1 MPQQPT
7 AQPADSAST
16 PAPAPA
22 PRAIRQL
29 SPSLV
34 NRIAAGEVIE
44 RPASVVKELVEN
56 ALDAGASEIVVE
68 IEDGGRELI
77 RVIDNGGGIPADEL
91 PLAFASHATS
101 KLVTDEDLFQISTKG
116 FRGEALASIGSVSHA
131 KIISR
136 RSRAAEGGSGGSA
149 ATADCAYEIHNRGG
163 AIGDPQAAAGNAGTT
178 VEVRNLFFNVP
189 ARRKFLKGTQ
199 TEFGHISEMVLRLAL
214 PHPRVAFKLL
224 HGNRVVLD
232 LPATDATDR
241 LLRAWPEEFRE
252 QRLVIEARDA
262 ELRLH
267 GLVGLPELARPTAKY
282 QYLYLNGRP
291 IRDRFVQHALREAY
305 RGLTEPGRHPAGIL
319 LIEIPP
325 QDVDVN
331 VHPTKS
337 EVRFRDSGRIHGIV
351 MAAVREKLLGS
362 DLTPNAVAFGNVA
375 PVESMR
381 VDLKQKLADFFKGA
395 APGADVTTPPAWMAG
410 SAGAGT
416 GANGGSRGDQW
427 LRMDPGTA
435 QPTMEWPGASAR
447 AGTGSTPTGPAQN
460 PYPGPLPEYRARGEA
475 QERASSSSSS
485 SPPASSSSSSPS
497 SPLNAPAIQLH
508 NSYLVAQS
516 DDGMIIIDQHAL
528 HERIMYEELS
538 ARIMRGPL
546 ESQRLLIPE
555 TIPVSSGQMAML
567 EQIQPLLNRL
577 GIEVSAFGPS
587 TVAVQSFPS
596 FLSKL
601 EPGTFVTELLE
612 RGEQELLD
620 LHEEELLHEIM
631 DMMACKAAV
640 KAGDPLSPAEIEA
653 LLARRELVERSSNCP
668 HGRPTTLRLSLRD
681 LEKQFKRTGF

>member
-1 MPQQPT
+1 MPAAMFVSPARFPIIRAVPQPI
-7 AQPADSAST
+7 
-16 PAPAPA
+16 APHAP
-22 PRAIRQL
+22 PRKIQQL

-56 ALDAGASEIVVE
+56 ALDAGATEIIVE
-68 IEDGGRELI
+68 VEDGGRELI
-77 RVIDNGGGIPADEL
+77 RVIDNGGGIPVEDL

-101 KLVTDEDLFQISTKG
+101 KLLTDDDLFQIATKG

-131 KIISR
+131 KINSR
-136 RSRAAEGGSGGSA
+136 VAEARG
-149 ATADCAYEIHNRGG
+149 DCAYEIHNRGG
-163 AIGDPQAAAGNAGTT
+163 VIGDAQAAAGNVGTT
-178 VEVRNLFFNVP
+178 IEVRNLFFNVP

-214 PHPRVAFKLL
+214 PHPLVAFKLL
-224 HGNRVVLD
+224 HNNRDVLD
-232 LPATDATDR
+232 LPATSEDDR
-241 LLRAWPEEFRE
+241 LLRAWPDEFQE
-252 QRLVIEARDA
+252 QRLSIDARDA

-282 QYLYLNGRP
+282 QFFYLNRRP
-291 IRDRFVQHALREAY
+291 IRDRFIQHALREAY

-331 VHPTKS
+331 VHPTKA

-362 DLTPNAVAFGNVA
+362 DLTPNAVAFDNVT
-375 PVESMR
+375 PVVTLRM
-381 VDLKQKLADFFKGA
+381 DLKQKLAEFFKGA
-395 APGADVTTPPAWMAG
+395 MPGASDETSPATP
-410 SAGAGT
+410 SAQPQ
-416 GANGGSRGDQW
+416 GSRGDQW
-427 LRMDPGTA
+427 LRMEPGTP
-435 QPTMEWPGASAR
+435 QPNMEWPSTPASA
-447 AGTGSTPTGPAQN
+447 ATGSGGTGLAPN
-460 PYPGPLPEYRARGEA
+460 PHPDPLPEYRARE
-475 QERASSSSSS
+475 QDQPSSS
-485 SPPASSSSSSPS
+485 SPPPPAG
-497 SPLNAPAIQLH
+497 PAIQLH

-555 TIPVSSGQMAML
+555 TIPASSGQMAML
-567 EQIQPLLNRL
+567 EQIQPLLSRL
-577 GIEVSAFGPS
+577 GIEVSAFGPN
-587 TVAVQSFPS
+587 TAAVQSFPS

-620 LHEEELLHEIM
+620 LHEEELLHEIL